1 MKYGLTESGIKI
13 MDMFAI
19 GVIVLTVA
27 AVFLLMV
34 IGYELFDAWTKR

>member
-13 MDMFAI
+13 MDMLAI
-19 GVIVLTVA
+19 GVIVLTVS
-27 AVFLLMV
+27 AVFLLMI